1 MAAKA
6 EYTPGPWRVER
17 KAEKRAQTVI
27 RGGNGRGAVARLV
40 RQGNS
45 HDDANARLIAAAPEL
60 LEQLNNCLA
69 YFNLMQKQ
77 GTNYV
82 PTDNWLRGIREAI
95 ARATAGS
102 QP

>member
-45 HDDANARLIAAAPEL
+45 HDDANARLIAAAPVMASALYAIRDMAVSEDSNHTEL
-60 LEQLNNCLA
+60 VAMCQ
-69 YFNLMQKQ
+69 
-77 GTNYV
+77 
-82 PTDNWLRGIREAI
+82 AI
-95 ARATAGS
+95 ARIAVSEATEGS